1 MLRHRYGSP
10 TAFAVSCLGKEKN
23 KIVKIFGLSLSMS
36 INAKKQFT
44 RKKFY
49 KNKVDTFKLTFDSKF
64 NDLTEEELIKL
75 EMSRQI
81 DKSVNNAIGAFHEE
95 ILGGIRGF

>member
-36 INAKKQFT
+36 VKPWCYAKG
-44 RKKFY
+44 RKF
-49 KNKVDTFKLTFDSKF
+49 VMAVML
-64 NDLTEEELIKL
+64 
-75 EMSRQI
+75 
-81 DKSVNNAIGAFHEE
+81 
-95 ILGGIRGF
+95 

>member
-36 INAKKQFT
+36 IVLCLIALRGSYVFNRAKMISIRIFHT
-44 RKKFY
+44 EIS
-49 KNKVDTFKLTFDSKF
+49 SKSY
-64 NDLTEEELIKL
+64 LCARIK
-75 EMSRQI
+75 
-81 DKSVNNAIGAFHEE
+81 
-95 ILGGIRGF
+95 ILASNV

>member
-36 INAKKQFT
+36 IVM
-44 RKKFY
+44 
-49 KNKVDTFKLTFDSKF
+49 KNKLRGYD
-64 NDLTEEELIKL
+64 
-75 EMSRQI
+75 
-81 DKSVNNAIGAFHEE
+81 E
-95 ILGGIRGF
+95 IT

>member
-36 INAKKQFT
+36 ILIIIVLFF
-44 RKKFY
+44 RKISPF
-49 KNKVDTFKLTFDSKF
+49 
-64 NDLTEEELIKL
+64 
-75 EMSRQI
+75 
-81 DKSVNNAIGAFHEE
+81 VNVCWLLANNYL
-95 ILGGIRGF
+95 LGFWCF

>member
-36 INAKKQFT
+36 I
-44 RKKFY
+44 RK
-49 KNKVDTFKLTFDSKF
+49 SKHIIF
-64 NDLTEEELIKL
+64 LAPLIPGPLIK
-75 EMSRQI
+75 
-81 DKSVNNAIGAFHEE
+81 GC
-95 ILGGIRGF
+95 

>member
-36 INAKKQFT
+36 ILCQNVRLSMPHKMKIPAK
-44 RKKFY
+44 R
-49 KNKVDTFKLTFDSKF
+49 
-64 NDLTEEELIKL
+64 
-75 EMSRQI
+75 
-81 DKSVNNAIGAFHEE
+81 
-95 ILGGIRGF
+95 

>member
-36 INAKKQFT
+36 IGIYSFMSF
-44 RKKFY
+44 R
-49 KNKVDTFKLTFDSKF
+49 
-64 NDLTEEELIKL
+64 IK
-75 EMSRQI
+75 
-81 DKSVNNAIGAFHEE
+81 AIIHSFS
-95 ILGGIRGF
+95 LLR

>member
-36 INAKKQFT
+36 IIMQAVY
-44 RKKFY
+44 R
-49 KNKVDTFKLTFDSKF
+49 L
-64 NDLTEEELIKL
+64 
-75 EMSRQI
+75 MR
-81 DKSVNNAIGAFHEE
+81 
-95 ILGGIRGF
+95 